1 MPLPTSCAVEI
12 DSQRGIYK
20 VDDQIWDVGRN
31 YKLVQIIGSGV
42 YGIVCKGLIKATMQT
57 VAVKRM
63 DDVLS
68 HHELAKR
75 VLREVCIMRR
85 LSHNNILSLVDIFI
99 GVSKQ
104 SNKKVGTDVYIVT
117 EYADKDLKPENVLLF
132 SPVIAKICDFNLSRS
147 VEEGSE
153 AMLDQNRAAQ
163 RRQNPR
169 SRRRYTSLVV
179 TRNYRAPEVI
189 MSHGDYTSAIDI
201 WSLGCIFWE
210 LLSVTSRQGK
220 ASNYPTDCLFH
231 PKLEEYDTP
240 KDNEYFLKD
249 GDKYRFQLLNEIF
262 NVIGTPCWKDIES
275 IPSHKWRKYLKSL
288 PGKVGK
294 LNETLGNIDKEAL
307 DLLSRML
314 CFDPTRRCTAKE
326 ALNHQ
331 YFKNMSTIEMVRA
344 NLSTKLAKEISLH
357 KIEHPA
363 LALRKLEDVIK
374 KHNDG
379 THGQDIKKISL
390 LLENEVKEQ
399 HKTTLVPRNIYGG
412 RIKTQV
418 GLIPKVKRIKN

>member
-1 MPLPTSCAVEI
+1 MGRWTELQTSPDYWVWGLWNRL
-12 DSQRGIYK
+12 QRPHQGNNANRCRK
-20 VDDQIWDVGRN
+20 V
-31 YKLVQIIGSGV
+31 
-42 YGIVCKGLIKATMQT
+42 
-57 VAVKRM
+57 
-63 DDVLS
+63 
-68 HHELAKR
+68 
-75 VLREVCIMRR
+75 
-85 LSHNNILSLVDIFI
+85 VDIFI

-117 EYADKDLKPENVLLF
+117 EYADKGNLLNFMNQLHSDYTRIIMQQILEGVNFMHSSGVWHRDLKPENVLLF